1 MNYENI
7 HTVEVEMT
15 CRDHKTKVVCTIG
28 PASDTPEMMFRMI
41 EAGMDIARLT
51 IRMEISPIMPM

>member
-1 MNYENI
+1 
-7 HTVEVEMT
+7 MT